1 MKAYFKIYIPTQTLM
16 GRRGTFPCPA
26 GIDSGIGSRGR
37 LPGPFGAYAYQSLQ
51 RSFIE
56 ETLSG
61 GYITLELDNCNYEWR
76 IKSPVFAHWQHY
88 LPTMHGKWA
97 RSGDE
102 IIIRDAGNQQIYF
115 LFRQVHQMYGRAFYQ
130 LSLSGRYQS
139 SSRWQRIAK
148 PLPAFVEP
156 SIWYGLAIREN
167 SGRRGA
173 KAIVLSDDK
182 WFTFSMPE
190 IATGSFRGYS
200 WNVAFVLLT
209 GYISR
214 GDLIAHKGAAVDY
227 QLSFG
232 EHWSE
237 LSAILNPLVSLKFD
251 ALTEFAL
258 RNREVLHALGK
269 VALQGTCVDYDEK
282 HVIIGDLLGAG
293 IDAGI
298 YAYSGECV
306 VSPPL

>member
-1 MKAYFKIYIPTQTLM
+1 MKAYFKIYIPVQTLA
-16 GRRGTFPCPA
+16 GKRGVLPCPA
-26 GIDSGIGSRGR
+26 GIDLSGSSRGR
-37 LPGPFGAYAYQSLQ
+37 LPCPSGAYTYQSLQ
-51 RSFIE
+51 SSFIE

-61 GYITLELDNCNYEWR
+61 GYITLELDNRNNEWR
-76 IKSPVFAHWQHY
+76 MKSPVFAHWQYY

-102 IIIRDAGNQQIYF
+102 IVIHDIGNQQIYF
-115 LFRQVHQMYGRAFYQ
+115 SFKQAHQMYGRAFYQ

-139 SSRWQRIAK
+139 SSKWQRIAK
-148 PLPAFVEP
+148 PLLKSVEP

-167 SGRRGA
+167 SDRRVA
-173 KAIVLSDDK
+173 SAIVLSDDK

-209 GYISR
+209 GYIDR
-214 GDLIAHKGAAVDY
+214 GDLIAHNGSAIDY

-237 LSAILNPLVSLKFD
+237 LSAALNPLVSLKFD

-269 VALQGTCVDYDEK
+269 VALQGTCIDYDEK
-282 HVIIGDLLGAG
+282 HVIIGDLLKAQ